1 MCRRFR
7 WFELLLRLTRPLR
20 LLPPPPRSKIHG
32 PPAPLRTV
40 PKLRTRVGKAQGGG
54 DGDGV
59 PDGRVC
65 DNMSCKGSKII
76 VYMCKFPPK
85 ILMVKSK
92 GFKKALVESCQDLVV

>member
-20 LLPPPPRSKIHG
+20 LLPRPPRSKIRV
-32 PPAPLRTV
+32 PLAPLRTA

-59 PDGRVC
+59 LGGDV
-65 DNMSCKGSKII
+65 
-76 VYMCKFPPK
+76 PK
-85 ILMVKSK
+85 ILDDGVDGEDHDDPKDLRIHSNLLK
-92 GFKKALVESCQDLVV
+92 LNFYTNSFKNS

>member
-20 LLPPPPRSKIHG
+20 LLPPLLRSKIRG
-32 PPAPLRTV
+32 PQAPLRTV

-59 PDGRVC
+59 PGGDV
-65 DNMSCKGSKII
+65 
-76 VYMCKFPPK
+76 PK
-85 ILMVKSK
+85 ILDDGGDGEDYDGPK
-92 GFKKALVESCQDLVV
+92 DLRIHSNLLKFSIDLTVDL